1 MRQTLTDEAARWAR
15 MVAAEERAFA
25 LLAAIEAAGFVRPGR
40 TEGEVDRDIEA
51 IAAAFG
57 IARNWHQR
65 LVRAG
70 ANTVCTFSDRPDERT
85 IGPEDTV
92 YLDMGPVFGEAEAD
106 VGRTYAMGA
115 DPARHA
121 LVAALP
127 EVFDEMRAFALG
139 KANVTGADIYAFAH
153 RAAEARG
160 YHFGGRIAGHTLGEF
175 PHATWPLEKALQYIR
190 PENTQPLSA
199 PDHLGRPR
207 YWILEVHLLEPGRA
221 WGGFYERLLRG
232 LKK

>member
-1 MRQTLTDEAARWAR
+1 MTHQTEDDAARWAR
-15 MVAAEERAFA
+15 MVDAEERAFA
-25 LLAAIEAAGFVRPGR
+25 LLDAIEAAGIMKPGR

-51 IAAAFG
+51 IAADQFG

-70 ANTVCTFSDRPDERT
+70 VNTTCIFSDRPPEVT

-92 YLDMGPVFGEAEAD
+92 YVDMGPVFEQAEAD
-106 VGRTYAMGA
+106 VGRTYAMGQ

-127 EVFDEMRAFALG
+127 EVFEEMRAFALA
-139 KANVTGADIYAFAH
+139 KPDVTGAEVYDFAC

-160 YHFGGRIAGHTLGEF
+160 YHFGGKIAGHTVGEF
-175 PHATWPLEKALQYIR
+175 PHATWPLEPAHQRLWPDN
-190 PENTQPLSA
+190 PEPLSK

-207 YWILEVHLLEPGRA
+207 YWILEAHLVEPGRQ

-232 LKK
+232 

>member
-1 MRQTLTDEAARWAR
+1 MRETLTDEAARWAR
-15 MVAAEERAFA
+15 LVAAEDRAFD
-25 LLAAIEAAGFVRPGR
+25 LLAAIEAAGILRPGR
-40 TEGEVDRDIEA
+40 TEGQVDRDIEA
-51 IAAAFG
+51 IAAADFG

-70 ANTVCTFSDRPDERT
+70 ANTTCVFADRPPERT
-85 IGPEDTV
+85 IGPDDTV

-106 VGRTYAMGA
+106 VGRTYAMGEGA
-115 DPARHA
+115 EQAA

-127 EVFDEMRAFALG
+127 QVFEEMRAFAL
-139 KANVTGADIYAFAH
+139 ARADVTGAEVYAFAH
-153 RAAEARG
+153 EAAAARG
-160 YHFGGRIAGHTLGEF
+160 YRFGGQIAGHTLGEF
-175 PHATWPLEKALQYIR
+175 PHTTWPLEKALQRIG
-190 PENTQPLSA
+190 PDNAQALSA

-232 LKK
+232 